1 MAKNNHYYDAST
13 TLAQIKKVLIEHED
27 YKEEVTTEL
36 EQIEKKMM
44 EVSEL
49 PLTPAGELYPSC
61 KLTIKVQ
68 CRYTTNRRT
77 VRKTNITAVTIALE
91 ESFTDEC
98 IGHYMRELAHTNT
111 GPFWAICE
119 IGKGKTSERN
129 EKLCKKKYKKIL
141 DDFDL
146 IHYEI
151 ERFQESV
158 SGWILEQD
166 IETLRYG
173 LKCDENEEVK
183 WRHRNEL
190 LEAWKRKE
198 CAMVVMS
205 GLEKMFQRMRKAV
218 GCEDEDE
225 DRN

>member
-1 MAKNNHYYDAST
+1 MAKHYHYYDAST
-13 TLAQIKKVLIEHED
+13 TLAQIKEVLIEHED
-27 YKEEVTTEL
+27 YKEELTTEL

-49 PLTPAGELYPSC
+49 PLIPAGELYPSC
-61 KLTIKVQ
+61 KFAIKVQ
-68 CRYTTNRRT
+68 CQYTTNRRT
-77 VRKTNITAVTIALE
+77 VRKTEITAVTIALE
-91 ESFTDEC
+91 KKFTDAC
-98 IGHYMRELAHTNT
+98 IGYYMRELTRTDT

-129 EKLCKKKYKKIL
+129 EKLRKKKHEDIL
-141 DDFDL
+141 RLFNL

-151 ERFQESV
+151 KRFQESV
-158 SGWILEQD
+158 SGWILEQN

-173 LKCDENEEVK
+173 LKCDENEKVK
-183 WRHRNEL
+183 WRHQNEL

-198 CAMVVMS
+198 CAMVVVS

-218 GCEDEDE
+218 GCEDED
-225 DRN
+225 